1 MDNLLKARVKELVEK
16 CGITVNKL
24 EKQIGFPKGTVK
36 DWDRCQPSV
45 YRVAAVADYF
55 GVSVDYLLGRSS
67 ETIVY
72 KPEGFRAL
80 DKDGKKQVEDMI
92 EFLLMKQAEK
102 KSVKVGS

>member
-1 MDNLLKARVKELVEK
+1 MKILLTERINALAEK
-16 CGITVNKL
+16 RGISIRQLERDCKLGNRTVA
-24 EKQIGFPKGTVK
+24 T
-36 DWDRCQPSV
+36 WDDHVPSV
-45 YRVAAVADYF
+45 YKVAAVADYF

-80 DKDGKKQVEDMI
+80 DKDGQKQIEDMI

-102 KSVKVGS
+102 KSDKVGV